1 MDLDQSYDESQL
13 YLISGLA
20 EGQTVADFTA
30 ASQELWNSKGYTAVF
45 TDPSGAAVSEEH
57 PLATGD
63 KVEFRSSEGS
73 IVYVGTVIL
82 YGDINQDGMINILDG
97 VALVQYLKNTAHPS
111 DVAVIASDANR
122 DQNVDILDG
131 VAIVQYIKHSY
142 TINQVF

>member
-1 MDLDQSYDESQL
+1 MDLNQSYDESQL

-30 ASQELWNSKGYTAVF
+30 ASQELWSSKGYAAVF
-45 TDPSGAAVSEEH
+45 TDSSGTAVSEEH

-63 KVEFRSSEGS
+63 KVEFRNSEGS
-73 IVYVGTVIL
+73 VVYVGTVIL

-122 DQNVDILDG
+122 NQNVDILDG
-131 VAIVQYIKHSY
+131 VAIVQYIKHNY
-142 TINQVF
+142 TINQAF